1 MFLTLINI
9 VTCNYGQIIADHTV
23 VDKFDDI
30 PAEYINELKEM
41 WLVYAGESHS
51 EAIRTGLALLES
63 ALPAYAVNVVESGTP
78 DAYTT
83 TNLRVSRGTWGDLNN
98 SSGWIYDYGEEDWW
112 TNATAITRTKA
123 GISYCN
129 SNNLT
134 IGALGFGWCWD
145 AHGLTP
151 TPSTDPVYGV
161 HWYGS
166 SKGGPSGDK
175 YWGIDDGDF
184 SLTSNPVNMDT
195 YLSATQGYID
205 YCKTNN
211 IPTKVF
217 FTTGPVD
224 DYSDYFGLETMYQA
238 TLKYQHIRNYVLA
251 DAGRIL
257 FDYADILCYDD
268 NGTPTT
274 ATWNGHTF
282 PFITN
287 ANLGDA
293 SIGHIGSTGA
303 IRLAKAMWWMLARM
317 AGWDGGDSSIPVT
330 SITVT
335 SNDGSS
341 TINSLNGTLQ
351 LSATIAPTNATNKTV
366 TWSIINGTGQATIS
380 ATGLVTALAN
390 GSVTAIASANDGS
403 DVSGTID
410 ILINFSDAIYDH
422 LNITISQNEVMFQLL
437 DETYFNSK
445 MSIYDMLGHLVFNRL
460 IDNNIISIN
469 NQQLHSGI
477 YIAVISNGS
486 VEIAIKFI
494 ISK

>member
-1 MFLTLINI
+1 MKKNLFYLTGSIFIGLLSCKSEKLPELPTLETKAITEINQTSAKSGGDI
-9 VTCNYGQIIADHTV
+9 ISDGGSEITAKGICWGINSDPVIQDSHTEDGSGLDSFESILTNLEPDTEYNVRAYATNSIGTGYGNNKNFRTHKPVVTNQIIADHTV

-30 PAEYINELKEM
+30 PAEYINEVKKM

-63 ALPAYAVNVVESGTP
+63 AFPAYAVNVVESGTP

-112 TNATAITRTKA
+112 TNATAIARTKA

-129 SNNLT
+129 SNNLI
-134 IGALGFGWCWD
+134 IGAIGFGWCWD
-145 AHGLTP
+145 AQGLTP

-251 DAGRIL
+251 DPGRIL

-274 ATWNGHTF
+274 ATWNGHAF
-282 PFITN
+282 PYITN
-287 ANLGDA
+287 ANLGDE

-317 AGWDGGDSSIPVT
+317 AGWDG
-330 SITVT
+330 
-335 SNDGSS
+335 N
-341 TINSLNGTLQ
+341 
-351 LSATIAPTNATNKTV
+351 
-366 TWSIINGTGQATIS
+366 
-380 ATGLVTALAN
+380 
-390 GSVTAIASANDGS
+390 
-403 DVSGTID
+403 
-410 ILINFSDAIYDH
+410 
-422 LNITISQNEVMFQLL
+422 
-437 DETYFNSK
+437 
-445 MSIYDMLGHLVFNRL
+445 
-460 IDNNIISIN
+460 
-469 NQQLHSGI
+469 
-477 YIAVISNGS
+477 
-486 VEIAIKFI
+486 
-494 ISK
+494 